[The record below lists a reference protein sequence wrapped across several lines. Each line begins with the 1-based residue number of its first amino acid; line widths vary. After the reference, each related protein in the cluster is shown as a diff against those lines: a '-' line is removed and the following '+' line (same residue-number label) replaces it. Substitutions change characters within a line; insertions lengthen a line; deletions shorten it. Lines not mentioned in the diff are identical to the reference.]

1 MAGNEVRVHAE
12 GALRWVQASGSG
24 GGPGGW
30 ATASAAATALVG
42 FVQADFSFDSAQNLV
57 TVKNRGVPD
66 HVKVIGREHVTLN
79 LTYLQAITANMA
91 NPATAS
97 GVSVP
102 AVHFELLYDVAELPD
117 PTAQYFQ
124 FNHATLESRGFAE
137 GEEGNQWKETWRVLQ
152 MTGPTASGYIA

>member
-12 GALRWVQASGSG
+12 GALRWIQASGTG
-24 GGPGGW
+24 GGVGGW

-42 FVQADFSFDSAQNLV
+42 FVQADFAFASAQNVV

-66 HVKVIGREHVTLN
+66 HHKIIGREAVDVTF
-79 LTYLQAITANMA
+79 TYLQAVTGNMA

-97 GVSVP
+97 GASVP
-102 AVHFELLYDVAELPD
+102 KVHFELLYDVAELPD

-124 FNHATLESRGFAE
+124 FNHAVLVDRGFSE
-137 GEEGNQWKETWRVLQ
+137 GEEGNQYSETWRALFMV
-152 MTGPTASGYIA
+152 GPTGSGYIA